1 MSETKLKPC
10 PFCGGKAQYFY
21 NDDGDFV
28 CDIDVSCTDESCWF
42 CIKDTNYVGS
52 FPPRDTFEEAA
63 ELWNRRADS
72 ALLEAAEEVLKEGC
86 NAKRCAFPPS
96 VEIPNCKKCPMAKL
110 KAAVENAKGI
120 IPPVS

>member
-1 MSETKLKPC
+1 MSETTKTKSKPC
-10 PFCGGKAQYFY
+10 FRCGSSNLLCAQYETTKWWVAGCQDCMIRTGY
-21 NDDGDFV
+21 HM
-28 CDIDVSCTDESCWF
+28 T
-42 CIKDTNYVGS
+42 KQ
-52 FPPRDTFEEAA
+52 EAI
-63 ELWNRRADS
+63 EDWNKPTLQS